1 MLFHYTYRENG
12 IWNTDKNVCATKASF
27 YTAAQ
32 PDDERSKPRKSKT
45 ALFFVLLFFFICAA
59 GCFTSLQAQDM
70 PISVRVH
77 VALLKKV
84 FSFNRNLQSK
94 PSPKVTIVFTDASA
108 GVKDDAMKA
117 FTEIGIPAMA
127 LKLEQALKAL
137 GETDVVYVAPGAAA
151 IQKVCD
157 ERGILTITGIPSL
170 VETGKVAV
178 GIGAEGGKPKVYV
191 NVSVARVQKQE
202 LSSELLRVSR
212 VFQ

>member
-1 MLFHYTYRENG
+1 MLSHHR
-12 IWNTDKNVCATKASF
+12 ITKRLHISSVA
-27 YTAAQ
+27 
-32 PDDERSKPRKSKT
+32 RV
-45 ALFFVLLFFFICAA
+45 FVFLLFFFGAVIGYIAPMY
-59 GCFTSLQAQDM
+59 AQDM

-94 PSPKVTIVFTDASA
+94 PTPKVVIVFTDASA

-117 FTEIGIPAMA
+117 FGEIGIPTTA
-127 LKLEQALKAL
+127 LKLEQALKSL
-137 GETDVVYVAPGAAA
+137 GEADVVYVAPGAAA

-157 ERGILTITGIPSL
+157 EHGIFTITGIPSL
-170 VETGKVAV
+170 VETGKVAI

-191 NVSVARVQKQE
+191 NVSVAKAQKQE
-202 LSSELLRVSR
+202 ISSELLRVSR